1 MPGTVKEAH
10 LSFPE
15 RCLRYFSYC
24 VVSLVQRPKV
34 CGPAKPA
41 LDQPTIFVGRHVGL
55 MDPVI
60 LMTVYFKYLLHP
72 TVARDYADKNR
83 FTQKFYKAAQC
94 ITLDRRNT
102 ANKQW
107 LTDATEALSRG
118 ESIIIFPEGKRNK
131 SGKPGLLPFHS
142 GAVLLAVQSGAR
154 LIPVYNKFWKFPHR
168 YRLAIGEPFYVDP
181 VPEGG
186 ITADW
191 LREQREI
198 VREKVAALEPL
209 AEGTTP
215 SPRS

>member
-1 MPGTVKEAH
+1 MPGTVKEAR

-24 VVSLVQRPKV
+24 LVRLVQRPKV
-34 CGPAKPA
+34 CGPAKPV
-41 LDQPTIFVGRHVGL
+41 LDQPAIFVCRHVGL
-55 MDPVI
+55 MDPVV
-60 LMTVYFKYLLHP
+60 LMTLYFRHLLHP

-83 FTQKFYKAAQC
+83 FTRKFYKAAQC
-94 ITLDRRNT
+94 ITLDRRNPK
-102 ANKQW
+102 NKQW
-107 LTDATEALSRG
+107 LTDAAEALSRG

-131 SGKPGLLPFHS
+131 SGAPGLLPFHS
-142 GAVLLAVQSGAR
+142 GAILLAVNSGAR

-168 YRLAIGEPFYVDP
+168 YRLAFGEPFYVDA

-186 ITADW
+186 ITAEW

-198 VREKVAALEPL
+198 ARQKVAALEPL
-209 AEGTTP
+209 AEGTTL